1 MTPSKHT
8 RLLPYSV
15 TMSVYGKE
23 DAEFLEESI
32 KSILNQTHLTN
43 DFVIICDGE
52 LSHELYEV
60 LHSAQETHSDI
71 IRVIRLKEHVGT
83 AKAANLAI
91 RLCRNELIGKM
102 DSDDIALP
110 ERFEMQVR
118 RIMLHPELD
127 IIGSYIEEFSSDT
140 GEKIAIRKVP
150 LSSAAVLKYARM
162 RMPFNNQTI
171 LFRRS
176 AALSCGGYS
185 DELLRCEDYDFVVRM
200 LMNGAVGGNIPKV
213 LVRYRVTKDNLKRR
227 RNLRNTKAFIEV
239 RYRMLKSGFSG
250 LLDFIIPCGMQLLL
264 FALPSSLTGV
274 IYKKLM
280 R

>member
-1 MTPSKHT
+1 M
-8 RLLPYSV
+8 
-15 TMSVYGKE
+15 M
-23 DAEFLEESI
+23 
-32 KSILNQTHLTN
+32 
-43 DFVIICDGE
+43 
-52 LSHELYEV
+52 LYP
-60 LHSAQETHSDI
+60 
-71 IRVIRLKEHVGT
+71 K
-83 AKAANLAI
+83 
-91 RLCRNELIGKM
+91 
-102 DSDDIALP
+102 
-110 ERFEMQVR
+110 
-118 RIMLHPELD
+118 LD

-150 LSSAAVLKYARM
+150 LSSAAVLKYAKM

-176 AALSCGGYS
+176 EALSCGGYC

-239 RYRMLKSGFSG
+239 RYRMLRSGFSG
-250 LLDFIIPCGMQLLL
+250 IFDFIIPCGMQLLL

>member
-264 FALPSSLTGV
+264 FAFPSSLTGV

>member
-1 MTPSKHT
+1 MALKKNT
-8 RLLPYSV
+8 RLSPYSV

-23 DAEFLEESI
+23 NAKFLKESI

-43 DFVIICDGE
+43 DFIIICDGE
-52 LSHELYEV
+52 LSPELYEV
-60 LHSAQETHSDI
+60 LRSAKEKHSDI
-71 IRVIRLKEHVGT
+71 IRVIKLEEHVGT

-118 RIMLHPELD
+118 RMMQHPELD
-127 IIGSYIEEFSSDT
+127 IIGSYIEEFDSDT
-140 GEKIAIRKVP
+140 MDAIAVRKVP
-150 LSSAAVLKYARM
+150 LSSRAVLKFAKR

-171 LFRRS
+171 LFKKS
-176 AALSCGGYS
+176 IAISCGGYS

-200 LMNGAVGGNIPKV
+200 LMCGAVGGNIPKV
-213 LVRYRVTKDNLKRR
+213 LVKYRVTKDNLKRR
-227 RNLRNTKAFIEV
+227 RNFKNTKAFIAV

-250 LLDFIIPCGMQLLL
+250 LPDFILPCGMQILL
-264 FALPSSLTGV
+264 FVLPSSLTGI